1 MTPDDDPSPAGRI
14 LEAVVVRS
22 AALALAFALG
32 LSPAVPFAAAQ
43 APADS
48 ALAGA
53 VLPGDTVAGPA
64 PASDSAAAPAPPAHT
79 LAAAAPRADTLAPY
93 IHSAPPGYGIRW
105 YEPLVLLGGI
115 ALTASLDEPVANHF
129 RDHRSQTGQ
138 NVADAWA
145 KVGTIG
151 VGAVTAGV
159 LAGGLISHNE
169 KVTHAGLRLLFS
181 VGLAGGAAEG
191 IKFALG
197 RERPLQ
203 NTNALDFDPAHF
215 DTSFPSGHT
224 TLAFAMATSLSDD
237 IHRTWATVGLYGL
250 ATGVAVSRVYQ
261 QAHWVSDVVGGAAL
275 GIASAKLVSGRW
287 RVFGLTPPRFLIG
300 ARGPVIGWSV
310 AFRE

>member
-1 MTPDDDPSPAGRI
+1 M
-14 LEAVVVRS
+14 VRS
-22 AALALAFALG
+22 AALALALALG
-32 LSPAVPFAAAQ
+32 LSASVPFAAAQ

-48 ALAGA
+48 A
-53 VLPGDTVAGPA
+53 PAGPVF
-64 PASDSAAAPAPPAHT
+64 PADTAAAAAQPADTLAAVPPADTLAMAARTDT

-93 IHSAPPGYGIRW
+93 IHSAPPGHGIRW
-105 YEPLVLLGGI
+105 YEPLAVLGGI
-115 ALTASLDEPVANHF
+115 ALTASLDQPVANHF
-129 RDHRSQTGQ
+129 RDHRSQGGQ
-138 NVADAWA
+138 DVADAWA
-145 KVGTIG
+145 KVGTVG
-151 VGAVTAGV
+151 VGVVTAGV

-203 NTNALDFDPAHF
+203 NTNSLDFDPAHF

-261 QAHWVSDVVGGAAL
+261 EAHWVSDVVGGAAL

-310 AFRE
+310 AFHE

>member
-1 MTPDDDPSPAGRI
+1 
-14 LEAVVVRS
+14 LEEVVVRS
-22 AALALAFALG
+22 AALALALALG
-32 LSPAVPFAAAQ
+32 LSSAVPFAAAQ

-48 ALAGA
+48 ALAGP
-53 VLPGDTVAGPA
+53 VLPADTVAAAAQPADTLAAVA
-64 PASDSAAAPAPPAHT
+64 PADTLAMAARTDT
-79 LAAAAPRADTLAPY
+79 LAAASPRADTLAPY
-93 IHSAPPGYGIRW
+93 IHSAPPGHGIRW
-105 YEPLVLLGGI
+105 YEPLAVLGGI
-115 ALTASLDEPVANHF
+115 ALTASLDQPVANHF
-129 RDHRSQTGQ
+129 RDHRSQGGQ
-138 NVADAWA
+138 DVADAWA
-145 KVGTIG
+145 KVGTVG
-151 VGAVTAGV
+151 VGVVTAGV

-197 RERPLQ
+197 RERRLQ
-203 NTNALDFDPAHF
+203 NTSALDFDPAHF

-261 QAHWVSDVVGGAAL
+261 EAHWVSDVVGGAAL

-287 RVFGLTPPRFLIG
+287 RVFGLTPPHFLIG

-310 AFRE
+310 AFHE

>member
-1 MTPDDDPSPAGRI
+1 M
-14 LEAVVVRS
+14 LRS
-22 AALALAFALG
+22 TAIALAIALG
-32 LSPAVPFAAAQ
+32 RLPAVPVLAAQ

-48 ALAGA
+48 ALAG
-53 VLPGDTVAGPA
+53 PA
-64 PASDSAAAPAPPAHT
+64 LADSLSGRPPAADA
-79 LAAAAPRADTLAPY
+79 LAHADTLAPY
-93 IHSAPPGYGIRW
+93 IHSAPPGHGIRW
-105 YEPLVLLGGI
+105 YEPLAVLGGI
-115 ALTASLDEPVANHF
+115 ALTASLDQSVANHF

-138 NVADAWA
+138 DVADAWS
-145 KVGTIG
+145 KVGTYG

-159 LAGGLISHNE
+159 IAGGLISHNE

-191 IKFALG
+191 MKIVLG
-197 RERPLQ
+197 RERPSQ
-203 NTNALDFDPAHF
+203 NTSAWDFDPGHF

-224 TLAFAMATSLSDD
+224 TLAFAMAASLSDD

-275 GIASAKLVSGRW
+275 GITSAKLVSGRW
-287 RVFGLTPPRFLIG
+287 RVFGLTPPRFLLG